1 MLKALLSH
9 FRKFR
14 TLASRSL
21 DPFRKVK
28 RHQGETLNPDESPS
42 LPTAVGSSLSTEAGL
57 IIPEIVTAVPIP
69 IPPDPCQPELDAL
82 GALMTE
88 YDTFMDDWEPRLLAA
103 AEALE
108 CCRVANPG
116 SG

>member
-9 FRKFR
+9 FRKFK
-14 TLASRSL
+14 TLTSRSL
-21 DPFRKVK
+21 DHFRKVK
-28 RHQGETLNPDESPS
+28 RHQGEALNPEESQS
-42 LPTAVGSSLSTEAGL
+42 SPTAVASSLSAETVL

-69 IPPDPCQPELDAL
+69 PDPCQQELDDL
-82 GALMTE
+82 GALMKE
-88 YDTFMDDWEPRLLAA
+88 YDTFMDNWEPRLLAA

>member
-1 MLKALLSH
+1 MLKALLLH

-28 RHQGETLNPDESPS
+28 RHQGETMNPKESPS
-42 LPTAVGSSLSTEAGL
+42 SPTGVASSLSAETGL
-57 IIPEIVTAVPIP
+57 IIPELVVVTP
-69 IPPDPCQPELDAL
+69 IPPDPCQLELDEL

-108 CCRVANPG
+108 CCRTANQG

>member
-9 FRKFR
+9 FQKFK

-28 RHQGETLNPDESPS
+28 RQQGEALSLEESQSP
-42 LPTAVGSSLSTEAGL
+42 PTGVASSLSAETGL
-57 IIPEIVTAVPIP
+57 IIPELVVVTP
-69 IPPDPCQPELDAL
+69 IPPDPCQLELDEL
-82 GALMTE
+82 GALMQE

-103 AEALE
+103 VEALE
-108 CCRVANPG
+108 CCRTANPG